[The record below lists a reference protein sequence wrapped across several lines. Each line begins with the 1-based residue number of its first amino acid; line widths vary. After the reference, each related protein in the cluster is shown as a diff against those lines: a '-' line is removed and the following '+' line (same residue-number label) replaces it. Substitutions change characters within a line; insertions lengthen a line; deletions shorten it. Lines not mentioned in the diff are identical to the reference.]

1 MTNATSIEMGLAI
14 FYILGALV
22 IIAIALVV
30 LVAKKESARNLSV
43 FSFLLHIYKKPET
56 QV

>member
-30 LVAKKESARNLSV
+30 LVAKKER
-43 FSFLLHIYKKPET
+43 
-56 QV
+56 